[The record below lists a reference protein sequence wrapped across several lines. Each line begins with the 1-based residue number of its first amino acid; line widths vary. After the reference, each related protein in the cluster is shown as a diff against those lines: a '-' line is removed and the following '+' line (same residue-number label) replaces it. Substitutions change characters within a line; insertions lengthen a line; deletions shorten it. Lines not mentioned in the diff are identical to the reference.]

1 MRHNCVIC
9 KKLDKKTD
17 GQEMGRLP
25 LSRLKPA
32 PAWSST
38 ALDYFGPFQT
48 RGEVNKRSRGKAYG
62 VLFNCLLSR
71 AVYIDVVPDYSTAS
85 FIMVLRRFVSLRG
98 YPSKLYSDHGSQLTA
113 ASRELQAAVRDLNSD
128 ELRRFGAE
136 NGLEWEFSTPD
147 APWQNGCSEA
157 LIRSVKRA
165 ILSVIGEQVLMFSEL
180 QTVFYEVANLL
191 NERPIGR
198 HPKEIDDGTYL
209 CPNDLLLGR
218 ASRRAPSGPWQRGS
232 SLARRHEFIQTL
244 VDAFWRKWTRDY
256 FPSLIVCQK
265 WHVQKRNVRVGDFV
279 CLQDSNAVRGDW
291 RIGLVTQVRE
301 GRDGKV
307 RTVEVRCRSAG
318 SSDGSA
324 AGATG
329 RGIHITRSVLRL
341 VVLVPVD
348 ERDATEAS
356 ST

>member
-1 MRHNCVIC
+1 MLDEDLQKEKLKRLCPTTTEDGILVVGARMNEWVEMSYNRRELPLLPYKHRISLLYVEYVHSQGHLGASATACKVRERFWISNLQRLTKTMRHNCVIC

-48 RGEVNKRSRGKAYG
+48 RGEVNKRSRVKAYG
-62 VLFNCLLSR
+62 VPFNCLLSR

-165 ILSVIGEQVLMFSEL
+165 ILSVIGEQV
-180 QTVFYEVANLL
+180 
-191 NERPIGR
+191 
-198 HPKEIDDGTYL
+198 HTY
-209 CPNDLLLGR
+209 
-218 ASRRAPSGPWQRGS
+218 
-232 SLARRHEFIQTL
+232 
-244 VDAFWRKWTRDY
+244 
-256 FPSLIVCQK
+256 
-265 WHVQKRNVRVGDFV
+265 
-279 CLQDSNAVRGDW
+279 
-291 RIGLVTQVRE
+291 
-301 GRDGKV
+301 
-307 RTVEVRCRSAG
+307 
-318 SSDGSA
+318 
-324 AGATG
+324 
-329 RGIHITRSVLRL
+329 VL
-341 VVLVPVD
+341 
-348 ERDATEAS
+348 
-356 ST
+356 